1 MYHEYPYDAQ
11 IPIKINGK
19 YERREFNSD
28 RDVWDVIKLL
38 IKETQE
44 INEEKGK
51 SFIESKSVMA
61 QLPFF
66 SCTNIVLD
74 EKAQKDIARYIYC
87 NDFGISPYQGSY
99 GDQPKKW
106 VDKSFLI
113 KKLMNNQKPKEDG

>member
-1 MYHEYPYDAQ
+1 
-11 IPIKINGK
+11 
-19 YERREFNSD
+19 
-28 RDVWDVIKLL
+28 VIRLL
-38 IKETQE
+38 IEETQE
-44 INEEKGK
+44 VNEEKGK

>member
-1 MYHEYPYDAQ
+1 
-11 IPIKINGK
+11 
-19 YERREFNSD
+19 
-28 RDVWDVIKLL
+28 
-38 IKETQE
+38 
-44 INEEKGK
+44 
-51 SFIESKSVMA
+51 MA